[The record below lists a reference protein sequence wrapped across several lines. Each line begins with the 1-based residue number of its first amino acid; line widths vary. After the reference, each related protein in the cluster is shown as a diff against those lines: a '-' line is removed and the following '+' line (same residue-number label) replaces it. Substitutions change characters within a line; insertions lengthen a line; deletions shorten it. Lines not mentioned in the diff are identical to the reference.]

1 MAAVE
6 FQANIDRRVAKLAS
20 LSDGEDSKRARKR
33 EFAAIGKLRKQLAA
47 LQEQSSVSSTGKR
60 STIDADASANGDGP
74 SSKKQKN
81 NKKKKSAQGHILSE
95 GAGSGAKNEV
105 EEDDLDQDVDTSG
118 GVLSRKQEKQLVK
131 SVNQKLA
138 LAATR
143 KQLKAALRVF
153 ASLAKRGL
161 QGDVHTYTNVI
172 NCAVRCGQL
181 AKAME
186 LYDHMRS
193 VRGMPPNIVTLT
205 VLLKGYCEAGEVS
218 DGKVMLDLECAAH
231 RLAPN
236 LRTANT
242 LLRGCVRSG
251 NTAVAVATLHDMA
264 HKWTPPVTPDASCIV
279 AVVSLLSRSLRL
291 KDAQRVLATYA
302 TTPSNDSSSASL
314 VASSTG
320 RGGGGEAASSIVVP
334 AAHVSVAKCAAILSD
349 WSACGRALAA
359 AEVSL
364 RYVTTQRQAARLRER
379 VSATHAL
386 DAKEEGGAG
395 DGFGNGK
402 KVSENCR
409 KPKVVFYI
417 HKIGNWVS
425 PLLSVVGLI

>member
-6 FQANIDRRVAKLAS
+6 LQANIDRRVAKLAS
-20 LSDGEDSKRARKR
+20 LGDGEDSKRARKR

-60 STIDADASANGDGP
+60 STLDADASANGDGP
-74 SSKKQKN
+74 SIKKQKN
-81 NKKKKSAQGHILSE
+81 NNKKKSAQGPISSE
-95 GAGSGAKNEV
+95 GARSGAKNGV
-105 EEDDLDQDVDTSG
+105 EDDDLDQDVDTSG

-143 KQLKAALRVF
+143 KQLKAALKVF

-181 AKAME
+181 AKARE

-205 VLLKGYCEAGEVS
+205 VLLKGYCEAGEVL

-264 HKWTPPVTPDASCIV
+264 HKWTPSVAPDASCIV

-302 TTPSNDSSSASL
+302 TTPSSDSCSASL
-314 VASSTG
+314 LSSSG
-320 RGGGGEAASSIVVP
+320 KGGGGDTESSIVVP

-386 DAKEEGGAG
+386 DAKEEGGAD

-402 KVSENCR
+402 KVRKNCR
-409 KPKVVFYI
+409 RRDVLFLVYEIRYWLF
-417 HKIGNWVS
+417 
-425 PLLSVVGLI
+425 PLLI